1 VIDEPQTAPQD
12 EPLLEQPTDGSTQL
26 EQIREEKA
34 RMSLEAEAK
43 MQEANA
49 VDDDVL
55 LETGDTPPDAP
66 IDQAVAADDDD
77 DSAPE
82 TPFSFTTHAQA
93 ESALREWKV
102 EQSEID
108 GWINMSVRDKTA
120 ALNEYF
126 GL

>member
-1 VIDEPQTAPQD
+1 MSDEAYAKAVASYLPPDGAESAP
-12 EPLLEQPTDGSTQL
+12 E
-26 EQIREEKA
+26 
-34 RMSLEAEAK
+34 
-43 MQEANA
+43 
-49 VDDDVL
+49 
-55 LETGDTPPDAP
+55 TPPEDETDALRR
-66 IDQAVAADDDD
+66 DDDD